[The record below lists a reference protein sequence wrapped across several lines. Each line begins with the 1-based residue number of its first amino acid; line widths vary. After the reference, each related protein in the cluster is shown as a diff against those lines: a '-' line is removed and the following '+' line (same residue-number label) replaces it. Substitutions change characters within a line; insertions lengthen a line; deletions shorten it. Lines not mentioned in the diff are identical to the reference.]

1 MDLQDLG
8 ITAIDDFD
16 NVRTS
21 PLPQE
26 RLKAA
31 REAAEAFRERFM
43 DEPEVVYYQSVNLVR
58 VPYPT

>member
-1 MDLQDLG
+1 MDLQALG

-31 REAAEAFRERFM
+31 HRPRRSLSIIRCTSA
-43 DEPEVVYYQSVNLVR
+43 
-58 VPYPT
+58 